1 MFKKGISGNPQGR
14 KPGSKDKAQAD
25 IKQAYQSLIEGNL
38 SNIENWLNEV
48 AAKDPGKAL
57 DFMLRLSDFILPKMK
72 AVELQSDFGQPI
84 QQIIVRDQKTA
95 ELLLKLG

>member
-1 MFKKGISGNPQGR
+1 MFKKGESGNKSGR
-14 KPGSKDKAQAD
+14 PAGAKDKTQTE

-48 AAKDPGKAL
+48 AAKDPAKAL

-72 AVELQSDFGQPI
+72 AMELKTDFSEPI
-84 QQIIVRDQKTA
+84 MQIIVRDQETA
-95 ELLLKLG
+95 DLLLKLG